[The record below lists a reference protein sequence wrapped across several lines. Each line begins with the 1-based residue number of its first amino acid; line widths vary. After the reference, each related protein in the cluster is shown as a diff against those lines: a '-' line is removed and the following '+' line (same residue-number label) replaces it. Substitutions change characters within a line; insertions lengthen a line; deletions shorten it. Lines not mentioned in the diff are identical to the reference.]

1 MMSRNTR
8 ITVTYDDK
16 NTILKINGDY
26 EIIGF
31 FPESKGMNMVVVLKR
46 KDKKNGKKNI

>member
-1 MMSRNTR
+1 MMGSNSCVA
-8 ITVTYDDK
+8 ITHDDK

-31 FPESKGMNMVVVLKR
+31 FPESKGMNMVIVLKR